1 MRQRGAD
8 ETGPAGASE
17 EGTEEDEGGSGSG
30 QEQEQQ
36 EAEERDGEED
46 ESDGEGEWCTAEED
60 DTIKSICARYGCDEV
75 SLTTQILK

>member
-8 ETGPAGASE
+8 ETGPTGASE
-17 EGTEEDEGGSGSG
+17 EGTKEDEGSESD

-36 EAEERDGEED
+36 EAEERGEED
-46 ESDGEGEWCTAEED
+46 ESDGEGEWYTAEED